1 MKPVSRDTV
10 LKWLSGIL
18 TTPGS
23 DQLIDHVTVDS
34 RKARNGSLFIPLKGA
49 RWDGHEFLREV
60 ADKGAAA
67 ALVQEGAFVPED
79 LPSSMALIQI
89 KDSLEALK
97 HLAGNYRNQ
106 FRIPVI
112 AVTGSNG
119 KTTTKDMVA
128 SVLSVK
134 YNILK
139 NQGNLNNHI
148 GLPLTLLELD
158 DSHEAAVIEMGMS
171 GLGEIRE
178 LSLLANPDI
187 AFITNI
193 GWAHVEKLGNREII
207 ADAKMEII
215 DGLKDQG
222 WLVIN
227 GDDEFLP
234 DRVHTLTDKF
244 SVNQIGFTD
253 GNDLQALHVSDLAG
267 KGVKF
272 QTNLTE
278 QFSFKILHPGIHHTY
293 SALFAV
299 WTGKYFDLTDEEI
312 QQGLDKFRSSGMRME
327 ICRIN
332 NREYINDAYNAN
344 PDSMKVAL
352 QFLGSYPAKRRVAVL
367 GNMYELGTYAE
378 DGHRKMALDLIDGKV
393 DILVTVGDLAAWIAE
408 EAETKGL
415 DVSHIMR
422 VENLDQAATCLK
434 QTTKPGDVI
443 LIKGSRAMEMEKLF
457 ELMEEGDI

>member
-1 MKPVSRDTV
+1 MKPITRDTV
-10 LKWLSGIL
+10 LKWLSGTL
-18 TTPGS
+18 TTPGT
-23 DQLIDHVTVDS
+23 DHMIDHVTVDS
-34 RKARNGSLFIPLKGA
+34 RKVRNGSLFIPLKGV

-79 LPSSMALIQI
+79 LPPSMALIQI

-97 HLAGNYRNQ
+97 QLAGNYRNQ

-148 GLPLTLLELD
+148 GLPLTLLEMD

-178 LSLLANPDI
+178 LSLLAKPDI

-193 GWAHVEKLGNREII
+193 GWAHVEKLGSREMI
-207 ADAKMEII
+207 ANAKMEII
-215 DGLKDQG
+215 DGLKDG
-222 WLVIN
+222 GLLVIN
-227 GDDEFLP
+227 GDDAFLP
-234 DRVHTLTDKF
+234 DRIQALTNEF
-244 SVNQIGFTD
+244 SVDQIGFTD
-253 GNDLQALHVSDLAG
+253 GNDLQALHVTDLAG

-272 QTNLTE
+272 RTNLTGA
-278 QFSFKILHPGIHHTY
+278 FSFKILHPGIHHTY

-299 WTGKYFDLTDEEI
+299 WTGKHFNLTDEEI

-332 NREYINDAYNAN
+332 NCVFINDAYNAN

-352 QFLGSYPAKRRVAVL
+352 QFLGSYPALRRFAVL

-393 DILVTVGDLAAWIAE
+393 DMLITVGDLAAWIAE
-408 EAETKGL
+408 EAETRGL
-415 DVSHIMR
+415 NVSNIMR
-422 VENLDQAATCLK
+422 AENLDQAAAYLK
-434 QTTKPGDVI
+434 QLTKPGDVI